1 MALQTAVQRGSRQ
14 VRDRRVQG
22 IEGEARS
29 QRGALESTEP
39 SSGSNIC
46 RRKSDEASVL
56 ANPPDWLRVFAL
68 VLDAQH
74 R

>member
-1 MALQTAVQRGSRQ
+1 MPT
-14 VRDRRVQG
+14 
-22 IEGEARS
+22 
-29 QRGALESTEP
+29 ESE
-39 SSGSNIC
+39 
-46 RRKSDEASVL
+46 DASVL

>member
-1 MALQTAVQRGSRQ
+1 VALQTAVQRGSRQ
-14 VRDRRVQG
+14 VRDRRLQGVEAIVQ
-22 IEGEARS
+22 
-29 QRGALESTEP
+29 QQQCMPTES
-39 SSGSNIC
+39 
-46 RRKSDEASVL
+46 DDASVL